1 MPNFNRVS
9 FLYVCERETCACDDD
24 DDNDNDDGDGG
35 GDERCA
41 YERCAPPCPA
51 FRLFQ

>member
-24 DDNDNDDGDGG
+24 DDNDNDDDDKLIKILKKKKGEVL
-35 GDERCA
+35 ER
-41 YERCAPPCPA
+41 
-51 FRLFQ
+51 